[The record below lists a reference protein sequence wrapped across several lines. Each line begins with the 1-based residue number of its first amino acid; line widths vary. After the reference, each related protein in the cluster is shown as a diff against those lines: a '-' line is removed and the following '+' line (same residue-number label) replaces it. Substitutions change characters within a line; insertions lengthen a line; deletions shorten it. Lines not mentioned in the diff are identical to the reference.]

1 MGWALLNIRADTVS
15 GPPPV
20 STSEIV
26 ASATTVPAILG
37 TPAVSTDAPK
47 ETASLRRASYAKNP
61 SQGDLLGSLTIPALK
76 KSWPIIEGT
85 RTSDLK
91 KGVGHYVKSVLP
103 GDKDNC
109 VLSAHRDTY
118 FASLGDVKKGDR
130 LTVETAAG
138 KFNYEVTRT
147 RIVGKN
153 DRTVIVP
160 TGHGVLTLTTC
171 YPFDYVGSAPK
182 RYIVSADLVP

>member
-1 MGWALLNIRADTVS
+1 MGWALVNIRAGALS

-26 ASATTVPAILG
+26 ASATAVPALPT
-37 TPAVSTDAPK
+37 TPAAGTSAPK
-47 ETASLRRASYAKNP
+47 ASTSLQRASYAKSP
-61 SQGDLLGSLTIPALK
+61 SQGDLLGRLSIPALK

-109 VLSAHRDTY
+109 VLSAHRDTF

-130 LTVETAAG
+130 LTVETARG
-138 KFNYEVTRT
+138 SFNYEVTRT